1 VRRIFNLAALALT
14 VVLAINGL
22 CRAQSDL
29 SAFQPI
35 GRMIA
40 VDGHQ
45 VHLCCTGAAAPTVIL
60 EGGRAVG
67 SLIWAWSRGMSAG
80 RHASGPM
87 TGPVMVGAI
96 PPIFPWMLHTPASN
110 FMQF

>member
-1 VRRIFNLAALALT
+1 VRRIFNPATLALT
-14 VVLAINGL
+14 VVLAINGS
-22 CRAQSDL
+22 CRAQFDL

-45 VHLCCTGAAAPTVIL
+45 VYVYCTGAAAPTVIL
-60 EGGRAVG
+60 EGGRTVG
-67 SLIWAWSRGMSAG
+67 SLWAWVQRDVRRASRICSYD
-80 RHASGPM
+80 R
-87 TGPVMVGAI
+87 PVMVGAI
-96 PPIFPWMLHTPASN
+96 PPIFPWMLRTPASN